1 MLSKNDILTYLS
13 THKDEFSKHFGIVK
27 LGLFGSY
34 SRGTEKNESDIDIL
48 IELQHDTND
57 IYRKKQQFKQLLET
71 HFQRKVDIEYREKYL
86 SPLAKEVIKGD
97 LYFMSNDLTDLT
109 LRHTLL
115 KRQPQPT
122 ISESSVKNIIDERAD
137 DFYLDRKSC

>member
-1 MLSKNDILTYLS
+1 MLSRNDILMYLS
-13 THKDEFSKHFGIVK
+13 THKDDFFKHFGIVK

-57 IYRKKQQFKQLLET
+57 IYRKKQQFKQLLEA
-71 HFQRKVDIEYREKYL
+71 HFQKKVDIAREKYL

-97 LYFMSNDLTDLT
+97 LLY
-109 LRHTLL
+109 
-115 KRQPQPT
+115 
-122 ISESSVKNIIDERAD
+122 V
-137 DFYLDRKSC
+137 